1 MGAQPEDGIVL
12 GACVLRIPRFWKES
26 QTSDRRPAEEVARF
40 GLYHIANLYISR
52 FFHKVMVSF
61 NFFSLDRGAA
71 APFFCAYHFREVT
84 KMVNPRPNYL
94 SKIDG
99 AFFSKIVGTYLS
111 KIVFNP

>member
-1 MGAQPEDGIVL
+1 MVSRL
-12 GACVLRIPRFWKES
+12 
-26 QTSDRRPAEEVARF
+26 F
-40 GLYHIANLYISR
+40 GL
-52 FFHKVMVSF
+52 
-61 NFFSLDRGAA
+61 AA
-71 APFFCAYHFREVT
+71 ASPFFFAYHFREVT